1 MKLAAA
7 GLAGAIA
14 FFAMATGDYRVSATT
29 VIEPAIRRA
38 AVAPFRGYIA
48 EARVRA
54 GDLVERGQVLC
65 VLDDREMRLE
75 RLKSL
80 GQREQLLKQHQQA
93 LAARKAAEV
102 RILSAQ
108 LDQAGAQLA
117 LLDDQLSRT
126 QVLAPFAGV
135 VVSGD
140 LSQTLGAPVEQGQVL
155 FEVAPLDAYRVILQ
169 VDEADI
175 ADVAVGQRG
184 HLLLSGVP
192 TERIPLTVKKLTPVS
207 TAREGRNFFRVEAQL
222 ETTLERLRPGMEGVG
237 KLEIDRRLLIWIW
250 THRLID
256 WLRLFL
262 WSWVP

>member
-1 MKLAAA
+1 
-7 GLAGAIA
+7 
-14 FFAMATGDYRVSATT
+14 MAKGDYRVSATT

-38 AVAPFRGYIA
+38 AVAPFGGYIV

-54 GDLVERGQVLC
+54 GDLVARGQVLC

-75 RLKSL
+75 RLKWLS
-80 GQREQLLKQHQQA
+80 QHEQLLKQHQQA

-108 LDQAGAQLA
+108 IDQARAQLA

-126 QVLAPFAGV
+126 QVLAPFDGV

-169 VDEADI
+169 VDEGDI

-184 HLLLSGVP
+184 HLLLSGFP
-192 TERIPLTVKKLTPVS
+192 TERLPLTVEKLTPVS

-222 ETTLERLRPGMEGVG
+222 ETTPVQLRPGMEGVG
-237 KLEIDRRLLIWIW
+237 KIAIDRRLLIWIW
-250 THRLID
+250 THQLTD

-262 WSWVP
+262 WSWLP